1 MGNNRGARF
10 RQHLG
15 REFGAQFEL
24 LPEILK
30 RSGELN
36 LGVPVAQIQMR
47 IRHNANRSTQRRRT
61 GSGKQ
66 RAGTL
71 VSMTALHPQTPAGH
85 PPASQA
91 RDHGTGIRPL
101 NRFVVDL
108 FGVMAYGELSAF
120 ERLSSDAR
128 FSPTLQD
135 RAALGR
141 LAVTEF
147 AHFEMVSAHLAELGV
162 DVEDAMSP
170 FQASVDSFHERTRPA
185 DWYESLMKAY
195 VIDAISGDFYTALA
209 EHLDDG
215 TRELIARIQSTAEQG
230 GLLHSRLKSALSD
243 DPRLA
248 SRLALWGRRLVG
260 EALTQ
265 AQRVGIERQFLGGL
279 LYEGSAADQ
288 ERETAQLFAQ
298 LTRNHSRR
306 MSSLGLTA

>member
-1 MGNNRGARF
+1 
-10 RQHLG
+10 
-15 REFGAQFEL
+15 
-24 LPEILK
+24 
-30 RSGELN
+30 
-36 LGVPVAQIQMR
+36 
-47 IRHNANRSTQRRRT
+47 
-61 GSGKQ
+61 
-66 RAGTL
+66 
-71 VSMTALHPQTPAGH
+71 MTALHPQTPSN
-85 PPASQA
+85 PPSASPA
-91 RDHGTGIRPL
+91 EGSGGSTGPL
-101 NRFVVDL
+101 NRFVIDL

-128 FSPTLQD
+128 FSPTLRD

-141 LAVTEF
+141 LAVMEF
-147 AHFEMVSAHLAELGV
+147 EHFEMVSAHLAGLGV
-162 DVEDAMSP
+162 DVEEAMSP
-170 FQASVDSFHERTRPA
+170 FQASIDSFHERTRPA

-209 EHLDDG
+209 EQLDG
-215 TRELIARIQSTAEQG
+215 PTREIIGRIQSTAEQG
-230 GLLHSRLKSALSD
+230 GLLQPRLKSALSD

-279 LYEGSAADQ
+279 LFEGDEADR
-288 ERETAQLFAQ
+288 ERETVQLFAQ